1 MGGKPGGPGMPGAG
15 GRRQKWPRRAPVT
28 HHRSGEPPLYHR
40 PPMSGWTQVEIY
52 ATFMKLTGE
61 MEVVRPDRLSDSV
74 NHAEHYLSLRDTRAE
89 PLSVNYPVL
98 SRVEPRTTIAKSA
111 VILLCPLEEPAEEAP
126 AVARRPKLAHQAA
139 FNTVAFSL
147 VGDIHLDPG
156 QSLRDH
162 LERHPGDFLPL
173 TNVSALW
180 VTALSSETHAVQRS
194 FALLNP
200 AAILSFSDR

>member
-1 MGGKPGGPGMPGAG
+1 M
-15 GRRQKWPRRAPVT
+15 RRVEDTTVSA
-28 HHRSGEPPLYHR
+28 
-40 PPMSGWTQVEIY
+40 WTQVEVY

-61 MEVVRPDRLSDSV
+61 VEVAGGDRLSDVV
-74 NHAEHYLSLRDTRAE
+74 NRADRHLILRNTRSE

-111 VILLCPLEEPAEEAP
+111 VILLCPLDDECEGDG
-126 AVARRPKLAHQAA
+126 VAALRRRKIAHQAV
-139 FNTVAFSL
+139 FNSIAFSL

-156 QSLRDH
+156 ETLLQH
-162 LERHPGDFLPL
+162 IETHPLDFLPL

-180 VTALSSETHAVQRS
+180 VTAISSETTTVQHR

-200 AAILSFSDR
+200 AAILSFSER